1 MTVHFIGAGP
11 GAADLITVRGRD
23 LIGRC
28 PVCLYAG
35 SIVSPELL
43 QYCPPGARIIDTA
56 PMSLDEIE
64 AEYVRAADA
73 GEDVARLHSGD
84 LSIWSAVAEQIRRLE
99 KHDIDYTLTPG
110 VPSFAAAAAALK
122 RELTIPTVAQSLVLT
137 RVSGR
142 ASPMPNKET
151 LQGFGATGA
160 TLAIHLAIHALDQV
174 VAELTPLYG
183 TDCPVAIVV
192 KASWPDERVVRG
204 TLADIASKVVEE
216 PIERTALIF
225 VGWSLAAADFRES
238 SLYDPA
244 YQRRFRGRAE

>member
-35 SIVSPELL
+35 SIVSPDLL
-43 QYCPPGARIIDTA
+43 QYCPEGARIVDTA

-64 AEYVRAADA
+64 AEFVKAAAA
-73 GEDVARLHSGD
+73 GQDIARLHSGD
-84 LSIWSAVAEQIRRLE
+84 LSVWSAVAEQIRRLE
-99 KHDIDYTLTPG
+99 KHGLDFTMTPG
-110 VPSFAAAAAALK
+110 VPAFAAAASALG
-122 RELTIPTVAQSLVLT
+122 RELTIPAIAQSLVLT

-142 ASPMPNKET
+142 ASPMPNAET
-151 LQGFGATGA
+151 LAGFGATGA

-174 VAELTPLYG
+174 VEELTPLYG
-183 TDCPVAIVV
+183 ADCPVAIVV
-192 KASWPDERVVRG
+192 KASFPDERVIRG
-204 TLADIASKVVEE
+204 TLADIQAKVAAD

-225 VGWSLAAADFRES
+225 VGRTLGATGFRES
-238 SLYDPA
+238 SLYDAA
-244 YQRRFRGRAE
+244 YQRRFRGRD

>member
-23 LIGRC
+23 LIGKC

-35 SIVSPELL
+35 SLVSPELL
-43 QYCPPGARIIDTA
+43 QYCPPGARIVDTA

-64 AEYVRAADA
+64 AEFVRAAEA

-84 LSIWSAVAEQIRRLE
+84 LAVWSAVAEQIRRLQRNGL
-99 KHDIDYTLTPG
+99 DYTMTPG
-110 VPSFAAAAAALK
+110 VPAFAAAASALG

-142 ASPMPNKET
+142 ASPMPNTET
-151 LQGFGATGA
+151 LQAFGASGS
-160 TLAIHLAIHALDQV
+160 TLAIHLAIHALEQV
-174 VAELTPLYG
+174 VEELTPLYG
-183 TDCPVAIVV
+183 ADCPVAIVV
-192 KASWPDERVVRG
+192 KATWPDERILRG
-204 TLADIASKVVEE
+204 RLADIVEKVAAE

-225 VGWSLAAADFRES
+225 VGPGLASEDFRES

-244 YQRRFRGRAE
+244 YQRRFRGRQ

>member
-23 LIGRC
+23 LIGKC

-35 SIVSPELL
+35 SLVSPDLL
-43 QYCPPGARIIDTA
+43 QYCPPGARIVDTA

-64 AEYVRAADA
+64 AEFLRAAEA

-84 LSIWSAVAEQIRRLE
+84 LAVWSAVAEQIRRLQRNGL
-99 KHDIDYTLTPG
+99 DYTMTPG
-110 VPSFAAAAAALK
+110 VPAFAAAASALG

-142 ASPMPNKET
+142 ASPMPNRET
-151 LQGFGATGA
+151 LQAFGASGA
-160 TLAIHLAIHALDQV
+160 TLAIHLAIHALEQV
-174 VAELTPLYG
+174 VEELTPLYG
-183 TDCPVAIVV
+183 ADCPVAIVV
-192 KASWPDERVVRG
+192 KATWPDERILRG
-204 TLADIASKVVEE
+204 TLADIVDKVTAE

-225 VGWSLAAADFRES
+225 VGPGLAAEDFRES

-244 YQRRFRGRAE
+244 YQRRFRGRQ

>member
-28 PVCLYAG
+28 RVCLYAG
-35 SIVSPELL
+35 SIVSREML
-43 QYCPPGARIIDTA
+43 QYCPPGARLIDTA

-64 AEYVRAADA
+64 AEYLRAANA

-99 KHDIDYTLTPG
+99 AHGIDYTMTPG
-110 VPSFAAAAAALK
+110 VPAFAAAASALG
-122 RELTIPTVAQSLVLT
+122 RELTIPAMAQSLVLT

-142 ASPMPNKET
+142 ASPMPNEET
-151 LQGFGATGA
+151 LAKFGATGA
-160 TLAIHLAIHALDQV
+160 TLAIHLAIHALKQV
-174 VAELTPLYG
+174 VEELTPVYG
-183 TDCPVAIVV
+183 PECPVAIVA
-192 KASWPDERVVRG
+192 KATWPDERIVLG
-204 TLADIASKVVEE
+204 TLGDIETKLVGE
-216 PIERTALIF
+216 PIERTAIIF
-225 VGWSLAAADFRES
+225 VGSSLTAANFRES

-244 YQRRFRGRAE
+244 YQRRFRGR